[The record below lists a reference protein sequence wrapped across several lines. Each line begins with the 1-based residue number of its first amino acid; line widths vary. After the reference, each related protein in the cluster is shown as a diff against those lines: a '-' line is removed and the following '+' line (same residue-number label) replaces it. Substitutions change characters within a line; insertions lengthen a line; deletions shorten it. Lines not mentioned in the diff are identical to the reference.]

1 MEKILLLSGV
11 MVVLLKAV
19 TALDRDMWSTLA
31 HHERDIER
39 VAARRVLH
47 DEEEEEQV
55 AGHVRQERKVE
66 SSGTEQI
73 EGRFFLQDK
82 LCALGL
88 AAVRL

>member
-47 DEEEEEQV
+47 DEEEEQV